1 MSDLLETIPDV
12 DPENW
17 IPEPGDGVEGTVIER
32 YDSPDQFHEGELVPT
47 VVVRTDDDE
56 YWSITGYR
64 AGLRSEI
71 LKNDPEI
78 GDRFAAKYVGAVPIK
93 NGKYKGKDFHKY
105 RTAVRRGNTLT
116 RSEGVQYEG
125 ASRPAIEVHA
135 TGTVTPPP
143 AAKRPVRKAEV
154 PADEPPF

>member
-1 MSDLLETIPDV
+1 MSDLLDNIPDV
-12 DPENW
+12 DAENW

-56 YWSITGYR
+56 YWSITGFR

-105 RTAVRRGNTLT
+105 RTAVARG
-116 RSEGVQYEG
+116 SGSGV
-125 ASRPAIEVHA
+125 PAVEVHA
-135 TGTVTPPP
+135 TGVVTPPP
-143 AAKRPVRKAEV
+143 AEKKARSKPIDSRV